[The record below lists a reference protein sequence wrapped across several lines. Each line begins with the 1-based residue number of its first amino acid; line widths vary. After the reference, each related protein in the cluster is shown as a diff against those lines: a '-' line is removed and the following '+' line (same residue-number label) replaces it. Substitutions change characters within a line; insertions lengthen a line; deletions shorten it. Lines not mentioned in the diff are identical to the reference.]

1 MSNCLEPRGC
11 SPGRNAGA
19 KSELIRC
26 LFTALPRLRAPL
38 QALNCIWALF
48 LPSRAQGNW
57 VRDLGDALGCSCAG
71 GGVCGQQEARAGAR
85 GAGSAQRRRAH
96 EPTRPRPDNTR
107 RAGDY
112 ARAGAAPA
120 PRNPGR
126 QALRVGPASRCTAHG
141 PRGRWSEYPATRAP
155 PPQAPKERPRGEEG
169 RPFPA
174 AKGRDRAG
182 PRAPGLIPNHSGGGH
197 PDCTHTSLVGCKGER
212 PMLPQDPSIQAGP
225 PVGGRP
231 PRACGISGVVGGPFL
246 KGQGAT
252 RLPSP
257 IFDSRLLALLSVPPA
272 SCPPRGL
279 TGARSL
285 LAKPI
290 PAH

>member
-1 MSNCLEPRGC
+1 MSNCLEPKGC

-26 LFTALPRLRAPL
+26 LFTALPRLGAPL

-48 LPSRAQGNW
+48 LPSRAQGDW

-120 PRNPGR
+120 PRSPGR
-126 QALRVGPASRCTAHG
+126 QALRVGPALRCTAHG
-141 PRGRWSEYPATRAP
+141 PRGRWSEYPATSAP
-155 PPQAPKERPRGEEG
+155 PPQAPNERPRGETG

-182 PRAPGLIPNHSGGGH
+182 PRAPGLIPNHSGGGTRIA
-197 PDCTHTSLVGCKGER
+197 PTHRSQDAKERGPCSRKTLQSKLGHLWVGSPRE
-212 PMLPQDPSIQAGP
+212 PAG
-225 PVGGRP
+225 
-231 PRACGISGVVGGPFL
+231 
-246 KGQGAT
+246 
-252 RLPSP
+252 
-257 IFDSRLLALLSVPPA
+257 SRE
-272 SCPPRGL
+272 
-279 TGARSL
+279 
-285 LAKPI
+285 
-290 PAH
+290 